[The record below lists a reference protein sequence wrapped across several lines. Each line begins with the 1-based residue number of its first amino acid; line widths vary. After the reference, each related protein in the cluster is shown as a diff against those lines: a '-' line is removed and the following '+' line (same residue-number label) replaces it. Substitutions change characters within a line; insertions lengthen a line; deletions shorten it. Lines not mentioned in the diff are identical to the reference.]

1 MASNNTSEPDP
12 RQDIQRSKLPTW
24 TEVGSRT
31 DGVYEA
37 VDSRGVA
44 WRLWCVWDAAGAPPV
59 EWRFAP
65 VNALD
70 QVSVIEHIGGGK
82 ELDIAS
88 MHIDTR
94 EVVRDQRF
102 WDDMGLD
109 KPTD

>member
-1 MASNNTSEPDP
+1 MASNSASEPDP
-12 RQDIQRSKLPTW
+12 RRSTLPMW
-24 TEVGSRT
+24 TEVGNRA

-44 WRLWCVWDAAGAPPV
+44 WRCWCVWDVVTGRLPL

-70 QVSVIEHIGGGK
+70 QVSVIEHIGGGR

-88 MHIDTR
+88 MRIDVD
-94 EVVRDQRF
+94 EVIGDQEFRDH
-102 WDDMGLD
+102 MGLNEL
-109 KPTD
+109 TD